1 LPRKAVKGSPNW
13 AERKNHCVPF
23 REEGP
28 PIDTMVLVDTSIW
41 VCHFR
46 KGNPHLA
53 SLLSDGEVVCHPSVV
68 GELAC
73 GDIKNREEI
82 LSLLQALPMAE
93 TAEHKCGRPIE
104 G

>member
-1 LPRKAVKGSPNW
+1 
-13 AERKNHCVPF
+13 
-23 REEGP
+23 
-28 PIDTMVLVDTSIW
+28 MVLVDTSIW